1 MKYCFILN
9 PTAGKGRSLQLQSEI
24 DTICAARGVD
34 HDVFVSDGV
43 ENTCTYVRNISDA
56 LGVGER
62 ATFFACGGDGTIC
75 KTVLAVMAIP
85 REKRGALS
93 VGVIPM
99 GTGND
104 FVSNFANKELF
115 FDIDA
120 QIDGST
126 VEIDLLRCNDLYSVN
141 MINIGF
147 DCHVVCTK
155 EAIGKRAWV
164 PRKFAYIFALLITLI
179 KKPGVS
185 LSISHNGEAADE
197 KKLLLTTYANGAY
210 CGGGF
215 YSNPTASLYDGL
227 IDCLEVKNVGR
238 IKFLSLVGD
247 YKAGRHLG
255 EKFKKIID
263 HRKSSRVDMVFDRQT
278 PVSVDGEV
286 VYTDELHL
294 SVVQRAINI
303 LLPRGVVAKTAAGL
317 PAEASAR

>member
-1 MKYCFILN
+1 MKYCFIIN
-9 PTAGKGRSLQLQSEI
+9 PASGKDSTKQGLENRIMESAAKAEADVTVMYTTQVGDMQKYIREFSAKNAGEEI
-24 DTICAARGVD
+24 R
-34 HDVFVSDGV
+34 F
-43 ENTCTYVRNISDA
+43 Y
-56 LGVGER
+56 
-62 ATFFACGGDGTIC
+62 ACGGDGTVC
-75 KTVLAVMAIP
+75 EAVNGVMSAEG
-85 REKRGALS
+85 RERLS
-93 VGVIPM
+93 LGIFPV

-104 FVSNFANKELF
+104 FVRTFDGKENF
-115 FDIDA
+115 FDADA
-120 QIDGST
+120 QINAT
-126 VEIDLLRCNDLYSVN
+126 AMKIDLIKCNDFYAAN

-247 YKAGRHLG
+247 YKAGRHLS
-255 EKFKKIID
+255 EKFKKIIE

-317 PAEASAR
+317 PEEALAR